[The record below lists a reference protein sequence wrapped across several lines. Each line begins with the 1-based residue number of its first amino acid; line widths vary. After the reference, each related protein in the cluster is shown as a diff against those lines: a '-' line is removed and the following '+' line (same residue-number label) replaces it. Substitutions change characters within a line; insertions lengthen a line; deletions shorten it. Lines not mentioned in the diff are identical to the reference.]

1 MTFDIP
7 ASELPVVEVVAAVI
21 FDETMESVL
30 LALRKPSQHQGD
42 RWEFPGGKIEADESH
57 EQALTRE
64 LKEELDI
71 EPVESIGRCTIE
83 HPYAEK
89 TVRLHV
95 RDVFRYRGTP
105 AGLEQQTLRWVPI
118 PELAGLPFPAANQVI
133 VEELVEG
140 FQG

>member
-1 MTFDIP
+1 M
-7 ASELPVVEVVAAVI
+7 LPIVEVVAAVI
-21 FDETMESVL
+21 FDEAMESVL

-42 RWEFPGGKIEADESH
+42 RWEFPGGKIEAGESH

-71 EPVESIGRCTIE
+71 EPVESIARCTIE
-83 HPYAEK
+83 HSYSEK

-95 RDVFRYRGTP
+95 RDVFQYRGTP
-105 AGLEQQTLRWVPI
+105 DGLEQQTLRWVPI

-133 VEELVEG
+133 VEELVAG